1 MNSRIKILNTM
12 ILMAVTMCVTIYS
25 LTAQKDQKLPA
36 IDYVDEYAV
45 VDPSL
50 DNKAEES
57 IKERVKTM
65 VQQYAYSSNFGE
77 YTGEFSSEKYEM
89 FSKLFTN
96 NARLT
101 NYILK
106 KPIQEETF
114 KYTGFI
120 YDNIRPKSI
129 DQKFRNGELLSIEK
143 DASGNYRCTVVISLD
158 VNSIFD
164 DKTKKLTSS
173 PKARRVNLKGLAILE
188 PGNIEGGSFVEMGG
202 GGPPPPDSKITLNVG
217 ALYGVGTLSGG
228 TNEQKG
234 FSDVK
239 PTSNSL
245 GLYAD
250 ISKSVGA
257 PGKWFIWAGL
267 GYQSISINTD
277 LTGKYEDNLAGT
289 SRPTDVIERTV
300 FTTSNTTTPFI
311 TGNKTSNVFISAI
324 NSGEENISGA
334 ALLSGALGIGFQKK
348 IGTKNMLMIKVG
360 LVPTY
365 FSGVSKGNRSLN
377 FEGYELPQFSRFPD
391 IKELTDNKVR
401 NDYNYNSNNA
411 PGVERVITADNN
423 FSLSALIAPSLQIP
437 IGFNWGLDLG
447 LAYSLGI
454 NNLFKHT
461 PSDNNFLGRPDESKS
476 IIQDFLP
483 TSKHNQLQVRAG
495 VFLNLN

>member
-228 TNEQKG
+228 TYRG
-234 FSDVK
+234 FNGVK
-239 PTSNSL
+239 PTSNAL
-245 GLYAD
+245 GFYTD
-250 ISKSVGA
+250 ISKSLGTS
-257 PGKWFIWAGL
+257 GKWHLWAGV
-267 GYQSISINTD
+267 GYQTISFKTD
-277 LTGKYEDNLAGT
+277 ITGKYTVNAG
-289 SRPTDVIERTV
+289 DVSNFSDLIEN
-300 FTTSNTTTPFI
+300 NTFDGMKFP
-311 TGNKTSNVFISAI
+311 GKTIPSDVYISGI
-324 NSGEENISGA
+324 NTGEESISGA
-334 ALLSGALGIGFQKK
+334 NLLSGAFGLGYH
-348 IGTKNMLMIKVG
+348 TKMGLKNKLMLKFGVM
-360 LVPTY
+360 PTY
-365 FSGVSKGNRSLN
+365 LINVSKGSRVID
-377 FEGYELPQFSRFPD
+377 FEGYELP
-391 IKELTDNKVR
+391 K
-401 NDYNYNSNNA
+401 NSNFPNIEELDRNRVGELYNFSSNGQNT
-411 PGVERVITADNN
+411 PGQENVITADNN

-447 LAYSLGI
+447 LAYSFGI

>member
-1 MNSRIKILNTM
+1 MKSNIKSWQKGIVMSLAMVSLFN
-12 ILMAVTMCVTIYS
+12 

-50 DNKAEES
+50 DNKTVES
-57 IKERVKTM
+57 IKERINTM
-65 VQQYAYSSNFGE
+65 VQQYAYSSSFGE

-89 FSKLFTN
+89 FSTLFTN

-114 KYTGFI
+114 KYIGFI

-129 DQKFRNGELLSIEK
+129 DQKFRSGELLSIEK
-143 DASGNYRCTVVISLD
+143 DASGNYRCAVVLSLD
-158 VNSIFD
+158 VNSTFD

-188 PGNIEGGSFVEMGG
+188 LGNIDGGSFVEMGG

-257 PGKWFIWAGL
+257 PGKWHIWAGL

-277 LTGKYEDNLAGT
+277 LKGKYSATTGISSKEEK
-289 SRPTDVIERTV
+289 IERHFFSINKFDSMDV
-300 FTTSNTTTPFI
+300 NADVEI
-311 TGNKTSNVFISAI
+311 TKV
-324 NSGEENISGA
+324 NSGKEVISGA
-334 ALLSGALGIGFQKK
+334 TLISGAIGVGYQ
-348 IGTKNMLMIKVG
+348 MKVG
-360 LVPTY
+360 LKNSLMVKIGLLPTY
-365 FSGVSKGNRSLN
+365 LTGVAKGSRQMS
-377 FEGYELPQFSRFPD
+377 FEGFKRPSGFSNFPGKD
-391 IKELTDNKVR
+391 ELTTV
-401 NDYNYNSNNA
+401 
-411 PGVERVITADNN
+411 PGYFFTPENQPSIGRSEVITADNN